1 MKVTPEIFA
10 WFNKLNIIS
19 PDDSKYEQLRK
30 YNIIPDNIISS
41 MFLGKYFDIL
51 IEPLL
56 DLYKYK
62 YESNSPYEEYMNDRY
77 EKYKTIFEEIK
88 KRRSEYEQKQIQQ
101 QKDIEYLDDEF
112 LCSICYSKIS
122 NYNIIPC
129 FHKGCKECLLAYLA
143 ENDKCFMCRQPYD
156 SVVKIPDEEIKKI
169 LEKAKETN
177 KGEEIESK
185 SE

>member
-1 MKVTPEIFA
+1 
-10 WFNKLNIIS
+10 
-19 PDDSKYEQLRK
+19 
-30 YNIIPDNIISS
+30 
-41 MFLGKYFDIL
+41 
-51 IEPLL
+51 
-56 DLYKYK
+56 
-62 YESNSPYEEYMNDRY
+62 MNDKY
-77 EKYKTIFEEIK
+77 EKYKTLFEDIK
-88 KRRSEYEQKQIQQ
+88 KRRDEYVQKKLQQ

-112 LCSICYSKIS
+112 LCSICYSQIA

-177 KGEEIESK
+177 KGDEMENKNE
-185 SE
+185 